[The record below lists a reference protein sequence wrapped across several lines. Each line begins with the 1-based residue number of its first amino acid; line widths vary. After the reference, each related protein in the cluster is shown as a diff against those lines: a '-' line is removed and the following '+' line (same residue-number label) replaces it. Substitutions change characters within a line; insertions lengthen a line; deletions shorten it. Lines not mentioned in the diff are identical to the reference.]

1 MIRSLDL
8 QPTYPIEPRPH
19 IPGLIRFFQEQMGLA
34 ALQVEMNSIAYHLRS
49 SWIRHA
55 LTDPCL
61 FQATLYTASAE
72 MDAMHGAQ
80 GTAPNYATLYHQ
92 TNAIRLLNCR
102 LVRGG
107 SMDDATIAS
116 VLLLVISGSIEKD
129 PDATE
134 AHRQGLLRMVA
145 LRGGLKQLGF
155 DGILA
160 EMIEM
165 NMVLPMVVFGQ
176 TDSALSPPFTPDE
189 ALPDSLPSLA
199 LDRLRRSGSRV
210 DPTLQLQLV
219 RVLEHIQDLFLALV
233 QPSESS
239 HLWTLLDNGPPVIQ
253 STTTDDSTW
262 SSSETSFLR
271 TCQLSMT
278 LLRTLA
284 DPGLPWNPDT
294 IAALLR
300 DLNTSITH
308 TDPATRLRYAPEASL
323 WATALGMA
331 VSPDVHG
338 RLTFLINE
346 RCVVLAVSSS
356 KTTPL
361 HELFLDCYCRLRALV
376 ELRRPPA
383 LSPLIS
389 ASSSS
394 SSMPISIG

>member
-1 MIRSLDL
+1 MVRDLDL
-8 QPTYPIEPRPH
+8 QPSYPIEPKPY
-19 IPGLIRFFQEQMGLA
+19 IPGPIRFFQEQMGLA
-34 ALQVEMNSIAYHLRS
+34 ALQVEVNSIAYHLRS

-61 FQATLYTASAE
+61 FHTTLYTASAE
-72 MDAMHGAQ
+72 MDAMRGTQ
-80 GTAPNYATLYHQ
+80 GTTTNYATLYHQ
-92 TNAIRLLNCR
+92 TNTIRLLNRR
-102 LVRGG
+102 LVHGG
-107 SMDDATIAS
+107 LMDDATIAS

-145 LRGGLKQLGF
+145 LRGGLKQLEF

-176 TDSALSPPFTPDE
+176 TDSALPAPVSPAE

-199 LDRLRRSGSRV
+199 LARLRRGGSRIN
-210 DPTLQLQLV
+210 PTLQSQLL
-219 RVLEHIQDLFLALV
+219 RVLEHIQDLFHALV

-239 HLWTLLDNGPPVIQ
+239 NLWALLDNGPPTVEF
-253 STTTDDSTW
+253 TTTGESTW

-271 TCQLSMT
+271 PCQLSMT

-284 DPGLPWNPDT
+284 DPSLPWHPDT
-294 IAALLR
+294 IAVLLR
-300 DLNTSITH
+300 DLNTSIAQ
-308 TDPATRLRYAPEASL
+308 TDPATRPRYAPEASL

-346 RCVVLAVSSS
+346 RCVVLAVSNS
-356 KTTPL
+356 KTTAL
-361 HELFLDCYCRLRALV
+361 HELFLDCYCWLRALV
-376 ELRRPPA
+376 ELRQPPA
-383 LSPLIS
+383 LSPLPS
-389 ASSSS
+389 TPPSL
-394 SSMPISIG
+394 PFPLE